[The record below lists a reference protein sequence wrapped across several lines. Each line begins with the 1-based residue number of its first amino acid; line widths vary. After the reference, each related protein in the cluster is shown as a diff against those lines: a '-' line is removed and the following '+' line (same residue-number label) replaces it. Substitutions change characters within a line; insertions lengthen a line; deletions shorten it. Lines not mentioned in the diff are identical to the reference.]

1 MSKSFTDVFPALDVS
16 DSLAGLLEYV
26 TVERVTMNN
35 RRDFMHVYIASDRLV
50 FKKYVL
56 ELEDDIKNQLFPDA
70 YLTVKVIE
78 KFHLSRQYTPR
89 RLMPLYEESISLE
102 LKNYNALLYTLFVQS
117 EKKFTDEDTLKLQI
131 PDSVVADGKEK
142 ELLEILEKIFCE
154 RCGMNF
160 HVSSERTKPV
170 RNRKREQADL
180 ELEQEVAAISEN
192 YARAKQDE
200 EEPSAGEAGAL
211 DSYARNT
218 ANSKTKSGAKEASK
232 GNAPGTSGI
241 GKKNADF
248 PAVDHS
254 GNDNSFSGKFSR
266 NQATAGGD

>member
-1 MSKSFTDVFPALDVS
+1 LSKLFTDVFPALDVS

-26 TVERVTMNN
+26 TVERVTMNS

-78 KFHLSRQYTPR
+78 KFHLSRQYTPK
-89 RLMPLYEESISLE
+89 RLMPIYEESISLE

-117 EKKFTDEDTLKLQI
+117 NKEFTDEETLKLQI

-180 ELEQEVAAISEN
+180 ELEQEVAAISKN
-192 YARAKQDE
+192 YVRAKQE
-200 EEPSAGEAGAL
+200 EEENGSQDAGGSDGYAKNAANGKGKSAAK
-211 DSYARNT
+211 D
-218 ANSKTKSGAKEASK
+218 GAKETSK
-232 GNAPGTSGI
+232 GGAPGNFS
-241 GKKNADF
+241 
-248 PAVDHS
+248 
-254 GNDNSFSGKFSR
+254 SGKENSGFREKGGGENASAGRFS
-266 NQATAGGD
+266 